1 MCLEIADARWF
12 WPFTLSRGV
21 SGGRGN
27 QSAGPCLGAVG
38 GESLVETQPREGVDG
53 AANGMARTNSEIHN
67 PLFPV
72 VLEPEP
78 IQSCVARVV
87 FWKKERT
94 CRRAGP

>member
-1 MCLEIADARWF
+1 MCLEIADAAVVLAVYFVAWCFRW
-12 WPFTLSRGV
+12 PGKPVRCPS
-21 SGGRGN
+21 
-27 QSAGPCLGAVG
+27 LGAVG
-38 GESLVETQPREGVDG
+38 GESLVEKQPREGVDG

-78 IQSCVARVV
+78 TQSCVARVV